1 MHKINLFGTLI
12 FVVVTLFA
20 LGAFTGFSA
29 AHAAVIGSDY
39 GTFNTFYQENIG
51 VWGWVGLGFA
61 AVLGV
66 IITIWTLGTGTPAWC
81 AAVGTWIGGTLGF
94 SGAVATNVGL
104 ALLGG
109 GSVAAGGWGIAGGVV
124 VLVAATTFST
134 ELLIGYTIE
143 KACSSYTDEQFSREC
158 RRMMHLPLPVNTSGG
173 IAYCAAQQYIAT
185 NYDKEKLVVEGGNP
199 QVIRDAIVKLSALL
213 GQEADA
219 RNRVKDDT
227 MLALLYW
234 LSGNP
239 NQAIQRA
246 VAANATAKQ
255 WNEKDSWF
263 YNYAI
268 TPTMANFILAV
279 CRLEAEMVAE
289 HSEAFKYSVL
299 SEPGNKLVPL
309 LFGIYL
315 DRLIELYH
323 YDKVKTK
330 DLKAV
335 VDIANDPTI
344 VHHAPVVSVMLAARL
359 LVEIK
364 RCQQDIIVIT
374 SSTDAVIRKKANI
387 RELLNEKLDRYNEI
401 VELSTF
407 DIVPMLAQHDKDIP
421 KDLLKDLPYRY
432 TEVRAL
438 LRTYSSQSDDLQKRI
453 AAYNQ
458 GGD

>member
-1 MHKINLFGTLI
+1 M
-12 FVVVTLFA
+12 
-20 LGAFTGFSA
+20 
-29 AHAAVIGSDY
+29 
-39 GTFNTFYQENIG
+39 
-51 VWGWVGLGFA
+51 
-61 AVLGV
+61 
-66 IITIWTLGTGTPAWC
+66 
-81 AAVGTWIGGTLGF
+81 
-94 SGAVATNVGL
+94 
-104 ALLGG
+104 
-109 GSVAAGGWGIAGGVV
+109 AAGGWGIAGGVV

-330 DLKAV
+330 
-335 VDIANDPTI
+335 
-344 VHHAPVVSVMLAARL
+344 
-359 LVEIK
+359 
-364 RCQQDIIVIT
+364 
-374 SSTDAVIRKKANI
+374 
-387 RELLNEKLDRYNEI
+387 
-401 VELSTF
+401 
-407 DIVPMLAQHDKDIP
+407 
-421 KDLLKDLPYRY
+421 
-432 TEVRAL
+432 
-438 LRTYSSQSDDLQKRI
+438 
-453 AAYNQ
+453 
-458 GGD
+458 